1 MIKTNGESMINI
13 VKKFKQ
19 YSNTDDILKLVY
31 GIPSP
36 EHFDCVFVAPSWN
49 IEKVFD
55 LSSINTELLFSNQD
69 ITAHKITHNG
79 KKYLYAQLKIGA
91 PNMVDF
97 CVSCCDLDCDKF
109 IFIGSVG
116 SLVPEINLGDIIIP
130 EYSISGDG
138 ASLYLHNALD
148 TDNMFKPAYSNPE
161 LNRYIKNVCRTQN
174 INTVKA
180 VPISVDSVMC
190 EYQHLD
196 EFKNMGANV
205 IEMETATFFNAMN
218 LIGKP
223 ASAVLIVSDN
233 SSVGQ
238 HLIDIDKETRD
249 KYHAARTC
257 IKNILLNI

>member
-1 MIKTNGESMINI
+1 MIETNGGSMINI

-31 GIPSP
+31 GIPSS

-55 LSSINTELLFSNQD
+55 LSKIDTETLFTNQD
-69 ITAHKITHNG
+69 ITTHKIMYNG

-97 CVSCCDLDCDKF
+97 CVSCSDFNCNQF
-109 IFIGSVG
+109 IFIGSAG
-116 SLVPEINLGDIIIP
+116 SLVPEIKLGDIIVP

-138 ASLYLHNALD
+138 ASLYLYDKLD
-148 TDNMFKPAYSNPE
+148 SNNMFKKAYSDSE
-161 LNRYIKNVCRTQN
+161 LNKKIKNICEKQN
-174 INTVKA
+174 IKNINA

-190 EYQHLD
+190 EYQHLS
-196 EFKNMGANV
+196 EFKDMGATI
-205 IEMETATFFNAMN
+205 IEMESATFFNAMN
-218 LIGKP
+218 MIKKP
-223 ASAVLIVSDN
+223 ASAILVISDN

-238 HLIDIDKETRD
+238 HLIDQNKETRE
-249 KYHAARTC
+249 KYHTARTH
-257 IKNILLNI
+257 IKDILLNI

>member
-1 MIKTNGESMINI
+1 MINI

-31 GIPSP
+31 GIPST
-36 EHFDCVFVAPSWN
+36 EHFDCVFIAPSWN
-49 IEKVFD
+49 INKVFD
-55 LSSINTELLFSNQD
+55 LSSINTELLSENQD
-69 ITAHKITHNG
+69 ITAHKIMHNG

-91 PNMVDF
+91 PNIIDF
-97 CVSCCDLDCDKF
+97 CISCNDLNCDKF
-109 IFIGSVG
+109 VFTGSVG

-130 EYSISGDG
+130 QYSISGNG
-138 ASLYLHNALD
+138 ASLYLQDTLD
-148 TDNMFKPAYSNPE
+148 TENMFKHAYADPK
-161 LNRYIKNVCRTQN
+161 LNSYIENICKTQN
-174 INTVKA
+174 INTVNA

-196 EFKNMGANV
+196 EFKNMGATV
-205 IEMETATFFNAMN
+205 IEMETATFFNVMK
-218 LIGKP
+218 LIGKS